1 METSSIIGLGFIK
14 SSGALAKTEC
24 VKLIG
29 WAKED
34 NNFYLTGTYKF
45 KNPGVTSFKFKMGQ
59 AALGL
64 ENAAMAADPV

>member
-1 METSSIIGLGFIK
+1 MHISGNFIQMEG
-14 SSGALAKTEC
+14 

-45 KNPGVTSFKFKMGQ
+45 KNPGVTSFKFKMRQ

>member
-1 METSSIIGLGFIK
+1 MYISGNFIQ
-14 SSGALAKTEC
+14 TEG

-45 KNPGVTSFKFKMGQ
+45 KNPGVTSFKLKMGQ
-59 AALGL
+59 TALGL